1 MKYLILAAGQGKRLL
16 PLTKN
21 IPKPL
26 VKVRG
31 KPLIFH
37 TLDEITK
44 INSNIEIGI
53 VVGYL
58 GEKIIEQVG
67 DNYNGKKI
75 TYIKQDPLLG
85 TAHALLLAKSF
96 INNEPF
102 IVSFADTITKANILE
117 LITKLS
123 RSTTHTIVIS
133 NVNEEIARRSGVVK
147 IHKEKVIE
155 LIEKP
160 EKPESNIVCSGL
172 YFFLPSIIK
181 HIDKM
186 FNGEVLELANVIREI
201 INLEN
206 FMSLKVKSF
215 NDYGT
220 IESIKEGEKI

>member
-147 IHKEKVIE
+147 IHKEKVGN
-155 LIEKP
+155 LFK
-160 EKPESNIVCSGL
+160 
-172 YFFLPSIIK
+172 
-181 HIDKM
+181 
-186 FNGEVLELANVIREI
+186 
-201 INLEN
+201 INC
-206 FMSLKVKSF
+206 
-215 NDYGT
+215 
-220 IESIKEGEKI
+220 